1 MSWIQQFTFIMRS
14 NFTAIREK
22 IEDPERMLHQLIA
35 DMEEELDTV
44 RQSVA
49 AAIADEIQL
58 GKEVER
64 LRSEMGTWEGRAETA
79 LQNGNESNAKQALEQ
94 KIRLEERLIVIETT
108 YESQCDQVA
117 KLQSSYRD
125 LEDKIRQAGGID
137 LQLLGVGRDGHIG
150 FNEPT
155 SSLASRTRIKTLTE
169 ETVEDNSR
177 FFGSKDRVPI
187 HVLTMGIGTIRDAK
201 GLLLLALGESKA
213 SAIQQTVE
221 GPISA
226 MVPASVLQLHENTRV
241 ILDPAAASKLEMA
254 NYYHWVFDNKPPWQH
269 SVPLKL
275 S

>member
-14 NFTAIREK
+14 NITAIREK

-35 DMEEELDTV
+35 DMEEELAV
-44 RQSVA
+44 IRQSVA

-94 KIRLEERLIVIETT
+94 KIRMEERLVVIEST

-125 LEDKIRQAGGID
+125 LEDKIRQARHKRTI
-137 LQLLGVGRDGHIG
+137 LIARLAQAHSKQKIHNVLEKAEGRSAFAEFSRLEQKVERAENMSAAYDRLDGKDFDG
-150 FNEPT
+150 EA
-155 SSLASRTRIKTLTE
+155 LAEQFDKEERT
-169 ETVEDNSR
+169 
-177 FFGSKDRVPI
+177 G
-187 HVLTMGIGTIRDAK
+187 
-201 GLLLLALGESKA
+201 
-213 SAIQQTVE
+213 
-221 GPISA
+221 
-226 MVPASVLQLHENTRV
+226 
-241 ILDPAAASKLEMA
+241 KLEA
-254 NYYHWVFDNKPPWQH
+254 EFEELQRRFKT
-269 SVPLKL
+269 SA